1 MGGLYSIGA
10 GALNNA
16 QIEVTTAGH
25 NIANANT
32 PGFSRQVANQTT
44 NTPSFSGVG
53 FIGQGASVTNIKR
66 VYDAFLGQ
74 QVRQANSQAA
84 EASTYL
90 DRMQHVDGMVG
101 DPSAGLSPALMEFF
115 QGLQA
120 VAASPADM
128 SSRQSLLSSAQSLAS
143 RFHSLDSQLSDL
155 RSQTNLDIQ
164 SSVTSINT
172 LAGQIAALNDSI
184 ALSSAS
190 AGSGQQP
197 NDLLDQR
204 DMLVAELNKEIRAD
218 VVAGSNGTY
227 SLFLANGQALV
238 LGTQAYKLSTVP
250 DAENI
255 RDSQVTISVG
265 TTPMRL
271 RPEDLSGGKL
281 GGLMAFRQGGLTDAQ
296 DALGRI
302 AIAVT
307 ESVNAQHQLGM
318 DLNGNLGGDFFTA
331 GGSSVAVTANAGNNA
346 TVDAVVSATVTDYT
360 ALQPS
365 DYRLSYDG
373 TDYILTRLT
382 DGAVTN
388 LGAALPATAD
398 GMTITLSSVAA
409 PATAPATGDQF
420 LLSPTRSGATNFAVV
435 LSDLRDIAAAAPIR
449 TAANTA
455 NTGTGTISAGTV
467 NPLPLNAN
475 LQDTVTITFD
485 SPPTTF
491 DVFDATTA
499 TALASN
505 VVYSSG
511 ANLTYNGWTMQ
522 ISGQPAAGDVFTVS
536 ANGNGWGD
544 NRNARLM
551 AALQTQPLING
562 SASYS
567 TAYAQ
572 LVSQVGNKTHELQVS
587 SESQSNLATAA
598 TNAQSTL
605 SGVNLDEEASNLM
618 RFQQAY
624 QAAAKIVSIAGVLFD
639 TILSID
645 R

>member
-53 FIGQGASVTNIKR
+53 FIGQGASVTNITR

-120 VAASPADM
+120 VSATPADM
-128 SSRQSLLSSAQSLAS
+128 SARQSLLSSAQSLAS

-184 ALSSAS
+184 SLSSAS

-238 LGTQAYKLSTVP
+238 LGTQAYTLGTVP

-255 RDSQVTISVG
+255 RDTQVTISVG
-265 TTPMRL
+265 TTQMRL

-318 DLNGNLGGDFFTA
+318 DLNGDLGGNFFTV
-331 GGSSVAVTANAGNNA
+331 GGSTVAVSRNDGNNS
-346 TVDAVVSATVTDYT
+346 TVGAVVSATISDYT

-365 DYRLSYDG
+365 DYRLTYDG
-373 TDYILTRLT
+373 TDYILTRLSDST
-382 DGAVTN
+382 VTN
-388 LGAALPATAD
+388 LGAALPATVD
-398 GMTITLSSVAA
+398 GMTITLTSVVA

-420 LLSPTRSGATNFAVV
+420 LLSPVRSGATNFAVV

-449 TAANTA
+449 TAVDTA

-485 SPPTTF
+485 DPPTTF
-491 DVFDATTA
+491 DVVDTTTA
-499 TALASN
+499 TALASD
-505 VVYSSG
+505 VAYTSG
-511 ANLTYNGWTMQ
+511 ADITYNGWTMQ
-522 ISGQPAAGDVFTVS
+522 ISGAPAAGDVFTVS
-536 ANGNGWGD
+536 TNNNGWGD

-639 TILSID
+639 TILGID

>member
-238 LGTQAYKLSTVP
+238 LGTQAYTLGTVP

-265 TTPMRL
+265 TTQMRL

-331 GGSSVAVTANAGNNA
+331 GGSSVSVTANTGNNA
-346 TVDAVVSATVTDYT
+346 TVDAVVSATISDYT

-382 DGAVTN
+382 DGVVTN
-388 LGAALPATAD
+388 LGAALPATVD
-398 GMTITLSSVAA
+398 GMTITLSSVVA

-449 TAANTA
+449 TAVNTA

-485 SPPTTF
+485 NPPTTF

-505 VVYSSG
+505 VLYTSG
-511 ANLTYNGWTMQ
+511 ADITYNGWTMQ
-522 ISGQPAAGDVFTVS
+522 ISGAPDAADVFTVS

-598 TNAQSTL
+598 NNAQSTL

>member
-32 PGFSRQVANQTT
+32 TGFSRQVANQTT

-53 FIGQGASVTNIKR
+53 FIGQGASVTNITR

-101 DPSAGLSPALMEFF
+101 DPSAGLAPALMGFF
-115 QGLQA
+115 QGMQA

-128 SSRQSLLSSAQSLAS
+128 SARQSLLSSAQSLAS
-143 RFHSLDSQLSDL
+143 RFHSLDAQLSDL

-184 ALSSAS
+184 SLSSAS
-190 AGSGQQP
+190 AGTGQQP

-218 VVAGSNGTY
+218 VVAGSNGSY
-227 SLFLANGQALV
+227 SLFLTNGQALV
-238 LGTQAYKLSTVP
+238 LGTQAYRLGTVS
-250 DAENI
+250 DAENV
-255 RDSQVTISVG
+255 RDTQVTISVG
-265 TTPMRL
+265 STQMRL
-271 RPEDLSGGKL
+271 RPQDLTGGKL

-318 DLNGNLGGDFFTA
+318 DLNGDLGGDFFTA
-331 GGSSVAVTANAGNNA
+331 GGSSVQVTANAGNNQ
-346 TVDAVVSATVTDYT
+346 TVDAVVSATITDYT
-360 ALQPS
+360 ALEPS
-365 DYRLSYDG
+365 DYRLAYDG
-373 TDYILTRLT
+373 TDYILTRLS
-382 DGAVTN
+382 DNAVTN
-388 LGAALPATAD
+388 LGAALPATVD
-398 GMTITLSSVAA
+398 GMTISLASVVA
-409 PATAPATGDQF
+409 PATAPASGDQF

-435 LSDLRDIAAAAPIR
+435 LSDLRTIAAAAPIR
-449 TAANTA
+449 TASDKD
-455 NTGTGTISAGTV
+455 NTGTGTVSAGTV
-467 NPLPLNAN
+467 NPLPLNAD
-475 LQDTVTITFD
+475 LQNTVTITFD
-485 SPPTTF
+485 NPPTTF
-491 DVFDATTA
+491 DVDDAVNGS
-499 TALASN
+499 LAAN
-505 VVYSSG
+505 VVYASG
-511 ANLTYNGWTMQ
+511 TDITYNGWTMQ

-551 AALQTQPLING
+551 AALQTQPLIND

-587 SESQSNLATAA
+587 SEAQTNLATAA

>member
-16 QIEVTTAGH
+16 QIQVTTAGH

-32 PGFSRQVANQTT
+32 PGYSRQEANQTT

-53 FIGQGASVTNIKR
+53 FIGQGASVSNITR

-74 QVRQANSQAA
+74 QVRQANSQAS

-90 DRMQHVDGMVG
+90 DRMQHVDSMVG
-101 DPSAGLSPALMEFF
+101 DPSAGLTPALMDFF
-115 QGLQA
+115 QGMQA

-128 SSRQSLLSSAQSLAS
+128 SARQSLLSSAQSLAS
-143 RFHSLDSQLSDL
+143 RFHSLDTQLSDL

-164 SSVTSINT
+164 ASVTSINT

-190 AGSGQQP
+190 AGTGQQP

-204 DMLVAELNKEIRAD
+204 DTLVAELNKEIRAD

-227 SLFLANGQALV
+227 SLFLTNGQALV
-238 LGTQAYKLSTVP
+238 LGTQAYTLGTVA

-255 RDSQVTISVG
+255 RDTQVTISVG
-265 TTPMRL
+265 ATQMRL
-271 RPEDLSGGKL
+271 RPQDLSGGKL

-296 DALGRI
+296 NALGRI
-302 AIAVT
+302 AIAVA

-318 DLNGNLGGDFFTA
+318 DLNGDLGGDFFTA
-331 GGSSVAVTANAGNNA
+331 GGSSVSVVANAGNNA
-346 TVDAVVSATVTDYT
+346 TVNTQVSATIADYT
-360 ALQPS
+360 ALEPS
-365 DYRLSYDG
+365 DYRLVYDG
-373 TDYILTRLT
+373 TDYILTRLS
-382 DGAVTN
+382 DGTATN
-388 LGAALPATAD
+388 LGAALPATVD
-398 GMTITLSSVAA
+398 GMTITLDSVDA
-409 PATAPATGDQF
+409 PATEPATGDQF
-420 LLSPTRSGATNFAVV
+420 LLSPNRSGATNFAVV
-435 LSDLRDIAAAAPIR
+435 LSDLRTVAAAAPIR
-449 TAANTA
+449 TATGAG
-455 NTGTGTISAGTV
+455 NTGSGAVSAGTV
-467 NPLPLNAN
+467 NPLPLNAD
-475 LQDTVTITFD
+475 LQNTVTITFVD
-485 SPPTTF
+485 ATHF
-491 DVFDATTA
+491 DVVDAVNG
-499 TALASN
+499 ALAAN
-505 VVYSSG
+505 VLYTSG
-511 ANLTYNGWTMQ
+511 SDVTYNGWTMQ
-522 ISGQPAAGDVFTVS
+522 ISGQPAAGDIFTVS

-551 AALQTQPLING
+551 AALQTQTLING

-598 TNAQSTL
+598 NNAQSTL

-618 RFQQAY
+618 RYQQAY

-639 TILSID
+639 TILNID

>member
-16 QIEVTTAGH
+16 QIQVTTAGH

-32 PGFSRQVANQTT
+32 PGYSRQEANQTT
-44 NTPSFSGVG
+44 NTPSYSGVG
-53 FIGQGASVTNIKR
+53 FIGQGASVTNITR

-74 QVRQANSQAA
+74 QLRQANSQAA

-90 DRMQHVDGMVG
+90 DRMQHVDSMVG
-101 DPSAGLSPALMEFF
+101 DPSAGLTPALMDFF
-115 QGLQA
+115 QGMQA

-128 SSRQSLLSSAQSLAS
+128 SARQSLLSSAESLAS
-143 RFHSLDSQLSDL
+143 RFHSLDTQLSDL

-172 LAGQIAALNDSI
+172 LARQIASLNDSI

-218 VVAGSNGTY
+218 VVAGTNGTY
-227 SLFLANGQALV
+227 SLFLTNGQALV
-238 LGTQAYKLSTVP
+238 LGTQAYTLGTVA

-255 RDSQVTISVG
+255 RDTQVTISVG
-265 TTPMRL
+265 TTQMRL
-271 RPEDLSGGKL
+271 RPQDLSGGKL

-296 DALGRI
+296 NALGRI

-318 DLNGNLGGDFFTA
+318 DLNGDLGGDFFTT

-346 TVDAVVSATVTDYT
+346 TVNTQVSATVADYT
-360 ALQPS
+360 ALEPS
-365 DYRLSYDG
+365 DYRLVYDG
-373 TDYILTRLT
+373 TDYILTRLS
-382 DGAVTN
+382 DSAVTN
-388 LGAALPATAD
+388 LGAALPATVD
-398 GMTITLSSVAA
+398 GFTITLDSVDP
-409 PATAPATGDQF
+409 PAVVPATGDQF

-435 LSDLRDIAAAAPIR
+435 LSDLRGVAAAAPIR
-449 TAANTA
+449 TATDTDNV
-455 NTGTGTISAGTV
+455 GTGAVSAGTV

-475 LQDTVTITFD
+475 LQNTVTITFD
-485 SPPTTF
+485 DPPTTF
-491 DVFDATTA
+491 DVVDAVNGV
-499 TALASN
+499 LASD
-505 VVYSSG
+505 VAYTSG
-511 ANLTYNGWTMQ
+511 ANVTYNGWTMQ
-522 ISGQPAAGDVFTVS
+522 ISGQPAAGDIFTVS

-551 AALQTQPLING
+551 AALQTQTLING
-562 SASYS
+562 SASYG

-572 LVSQVGNKTHELQVS
+572 LVSQVGSKTHELQVS

-598 TNAQSTL
+598 SNAQSTL

-618 RFQQAY
+618 RYQQAY

-639 TILSID
+639 TILNID

>member
-16 QIEVTTAGH
+16 QIQVTTAGH

-32 PGFSRQVANQTT
+32 PGYSRQEANQTT

-53 FIGQGASVTNIKR
+53 FIGQGASVTNITR

-74 QVRQANSQAA
+74 QLRQANSQAA

-90 DRMQHVDGMVG
+90 DRMQHVDSMVG
-101 DPSAGLSPALMEFF
+101 DPSAGLTPALMDFF
-115 QGLQA
+115 QGMQA

-128 SSRQSLLSSAQSLAS
+128 SARQALLSSAQSLAS
-143 RFHSLDSQLSDL
+143 RFHSLDTQLSDL

-172 LAGQIAALNDSI
+172 LAGQIASLNDSI

-218 VVAGSNGTY
+218 VVAGTNGTY
-227 SLFLANGQALV
+227 SLFLTNGQALV
-238 LGTQAYKLSTVP
+238 LGTQAYTLGTVA

-255 RDSQVTISVG
+255 RDTQVTISVG
-265 TTPMRL
+265 TTQMRL
-271 RPEDLSGGKL
+271 RPQDLSGGKL

-296 DALGRI
+296 NALGRI

-307 ESVNAQHQLGM
+307 ESINAQHQLGM
-318 DLNGNLGGDFFTA
+318 DLNGDLGGDFFTA

-346 TVDAVVSATVTDYT
+346 TVNTQVSATIADYT
-360 ALQPS
+360 ALEPS
-365 DYRLSYDG
+365 DYRLVYDG
-373 TDYILTRLT
+373 TDYILTRLSDST
-382 DGAVTN
+382 VTN
-388 LGAALPATAD
+388 LGAALPVTVD
-398 GMTITLSSVAA
+398 GITITLDSVDPPAVEPAA
-409 PATAPATGDQF
+409 GDQF

-435 LSDLRDIAAAAPIR
+435 LSDLRAVAAAAPIR
-449 TAANTA
+449 TATDAD
-455 NTGTGTISAGTV
+455 NTGTGAVSAGTV
-467 NPLPLNAN
+467 NPLPLNAD
-475 LQDTVTITFD
+475 LQNTVTITFD
-485 SPPTTF
+485 DPPTTF
-491 DVFDATTA
+491 DVVDAVNG
-499 TALASN
+499 ALASD
-505 VVYSSG
+505 VLYTSS
-511 ANLTYNGWTMQ
+511 ANITYNGWTMQ
-522 ISGQPAAGDVFTVS
+522 ISGQPAAGDIFTVS

-551 AALQTQPLING
+551 AALQTQALING

-572 LVSQVGNKTHELQVS
+572 LVSQVGSKTHELQVS

-598 TNAQSTL
+598 SNAQSTL

-618 RFQQAY
+618 RYQQAY

-639 TILSID
+639 TILNID

>member
-44 NTPSFSGVG
+44 NVPSFSGVG
-53 FIGQGASVTNIKR
+53 FIGQGASVTNITR

-74 QVRQANSQAA
+74 QVRQANTQAA

-101 DPSAGLSPALMEFF
+101 DPSAGLSPALMDFF
-115 QGLQA
+115 QGMQS

-128 SSRQSLLSSAQSLAS
+128 SARQSLLSSAQSLAS
-143 RFHSLDSQLSDL
+143 RFHSLDAQLSDL

-164 SSVTSINT
+164 ASVTSINT

-184 ALSSAS
+184 SLSSAS
-190 AGSGQQP
+190 AGTGQQP

-218 VVAGSNGTY
+218 VVAGNNGSY

-255 RDSQVTISVG
+255 RDTQVSISVG
-265 TTPMRL
+265 PTQLRL
-271 RPEDLSGGKL
+271 RPQDLTGGKL

-302 AIAVT
+302 AIAIT

-318 DLNGNLGGDFFTA
+318 DLNGDLGGDFFTA
-331 GGSSVAVTANAGNNA
+331 GGSAVTVTANAGNNA
-346 TVDAVVSATVTDYT
+346 TVGAVVSASISDYT
-360 ALQPS
+360 ALEPS
-365 DYRLSYDG
+365 DYRLTYDG
-373 TDYILTRLT
+373 TDYILTRLS
-382 DGAVTN
+382 DSSVNN
-388 LGAALPATAD
+388 LGPALPATVD
-398 GMTITLSSVAA
+398 GMTISLTSVIA
-409 PATAPATGDQF
+409 PAVKPASGDQF

-435 LSDLRDIAAAAPIR
+435 LSDLRTIAAAAPIR
-449 TAANTA
+449 TAAATT
-455 NTGTGTISAGTV
+455 NTGTGTVSAGTV
-467 NPLPLNAN
+467 NAPPPTNAN
-475 LQDTVTITFD
+475 LQNTVTITFD
-485 SPPTTF
+485 NPPTTF
-491 DVFDATTA
+491 SVNDAVNG
-499 TALASN
+499 ALGAG
-505 VVYSSG
+505 VLYTSG
-511 ANLTYNGWTMQ
+511 TDITYNGWTMQ

-551 AALQTQPLING
+551 AALQTQPVING
-562 SASYS
+562 NATYS

-587 SESQSNLATAA
+587 SESQANLATAA
-598 TNAQSTL
+598 GNAQSTL

-639 TILSID
+639 TILGID